1 MACDIVYCIRNK
13 FPEIDCDAGTV
24 VHFIYGLLGI
34 LLGWGVGL
42 LAFSWAMTTFVFI
55 VKQLLDVYGGEKPK
69 ITGGDIAE
77 KEAGTIVGL
86 AIITAVS

>member
-1 MACDIVYCIRNK
+1 MSLCWWIREH
-13 FPEIDCDAGTV
+13 FREIDMDLGTA
-24 VHFIYGLLGI
+24 VHFLYGLLGI

-42 LAFSWAMTTFVFI
+42 LAFSWAITTFVFI

-86 AIITAVS
+86 VIVSLLGS